1 MILSRLVNPLAN
13 LTALMQASV
22 PEFTNLTLSILG
34 AKETK
39 RLAIFVSNS
48 VGMPYEV
55 PFLDCSLIA
64 LIISG

>member
-13 LTALMQASV
+13 LTALIQASV

-34 AKETK
+34 AKETN

-48 VGMPYEV
+48 VGIP
-55 PFLDCSLIA
+55 
-64 LIISG
+64 